1 MQKTY
6 RTQFKKTQRGASAV
20 EFAIVAP
27 LLFFLIFAVI
37 DLCVLFW
44 VNLTM
49 QYAVREGA
57 RYAVTGRNDLGP
69 QGNPQRHLAVIEKIK
84 ESSMGLFDRVSPQI
98 NGIGYG
104 TPERYNAGLFGAPG
118 QITVVRLDGTWPLM
132 TPLLQPFFEDG
143 KYKFSVAA
151 TMRNEEY

>member
-1 MQKTY
+1 MQKVY
-6 RTQFKKTQRGASAV
+6 RTLLKKTQRGASAV

-44 VNLTM
+44 VNITM
-49 QYAVREGA
+49 QYAVREGT
-57 RYAVTGRNDLGP
+57 RYAITGRSDLGP
-69 QGNPQRHLAVIEKIK
+69 QDNPQRHLAVIEKIR

-98 NGIGYG
+98 NGIGHG
-104 TPERYNAGLFGAPG
+104 TPERYNAGMFGTPG
-118 QITVVRLDGTWPLM
+118 QISVVRLEGTWPLM